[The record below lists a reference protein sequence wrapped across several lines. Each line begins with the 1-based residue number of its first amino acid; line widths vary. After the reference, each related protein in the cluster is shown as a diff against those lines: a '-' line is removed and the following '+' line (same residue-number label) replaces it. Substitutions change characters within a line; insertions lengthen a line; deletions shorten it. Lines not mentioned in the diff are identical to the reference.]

1 MTGKQDTHALP
12 LLVADIIVGTHGAWV
27 ECMRKFTGRTGR
39 TGSMTALVRLH
50 YNLCMASGHI
60 TISVKMKE
68 DLLLLLL
75 GLGPGWA
82 WGTECLSQVPCPL
95 CALNTGLQAISS
107 EH

>member
-60 TISVKMKE
+60 TISIIMQGGLVTVVVGPGPWV
-68 DLLLLLL
+68 
-75 GLGPGWA
+75 GLG
-82 WGTECLSQVPCPL
+82 
-95 CALNTGLQAISS
+95 
-107 EH
+107 H